1 MTDFPASTRWLQTPN
16 GAIAVKADGSV
27 WRVQGSQHDRLCSEN
42 EWLADNPVAF
52 SPAPV
57 IAVKDAGTYQEFEP

>member
-1 MTDFPASTRWLQTPN
+1 MTEFPASTRWLQTPT

-42 EWLADNPVAF
+42 EWLAVVAF
-52 SPAPV
+52 NPTPGLVV
-57 IAVKDAGTYQEFEP
+57 IDAGTYQEFEP

>member
-42 EWLADNPVAF
+42 EWLAA
-52 SPAPV
+52 S
-57 IAVKDAGTYQEFEP
+57 AGQECAEVSDG